1 MSADK
6 RAIRRL
12 AFQALFQLDA
22 RPDSDPAEVRAALHA
37 SADEG
42 AKDVSDTHVDRAMDM
57 ALAAYKDRRI
67 ADEAIKELAPTWPAQ
82 RQPAVDR
89 DLLRLAHY
97 EMMGGTAGAAAASVT
112 PPKIVV
118 NEAVE
123 LAKEFSTEKSPAFV
137 NAILDK
143 LLKRVLAA
151 APGAPV
157 RDAESEPD
165 PGAEAEAQAGAGGE
179 GI

>member
-22 RPDSDPAEVRAALHA
+22 RPDSDPAEIRAALHA

-42 AKDVSDTHVDRAMDM
+42 ARDVSDTHVDRAMDL
-57 ALAAYKDRRI
+57 ALAAYRDRRE
-67 ADEAIKELAPTWPAQ
+67 ADRAVSELAPTWPAQ

-89 DLLRLAHY
+89 AILRLAFH
-97 EMMGGTAGAAAASVT
+97 EMRTGWAA
-112 PPKIVV
+112 PKVAV

-123 LAKEFSTEKSPAFV
+123 LAKEYSTEKSPAFV
-137 NAILDK
+137 NGVLDK
-143 LLKRVLAA
+143 MLKRVLAERSSA
-151 APGAPV
+151 ETSRSTVIEDDVGGTRAPGV
-157 RDAESEPD
+157 E
-165 PGAEAEAQAGAGGE
+165 
-179 GI
+179 